1 MKIGECGAGKVG
13 QGSDGVKFHMESDK
27 TLIEVSM
34 SADEDESVGRWK
46 SNTFYMLCKELS
58 KEPHVAFDNDWLQD

>member
-34 SADEDESVGRWK
+34 SADEDESVGKWK
-46 SNTFYMLCKELS
+46 SNTWS
-58 KEPHVAFDNDWLQD
+58 SARA